1 MVKKSVLRTI
11 ITYVLLIAVAM
22 YAIVLMSS
30 GMKKQM
36 SYSELLQKINEKT
49 VETITL
55 DSTRRTANVQLKN
68 EENVIWEVNI
78 PDTGNFMEVIQPNI
92 NNNEFEVGI
101 ADESAMEA
109 IAPYIPNLILL
120 VGTLL
125 LFIFM
130 IKKTNDGNSKAM
142 SFGKNRAQMID
153 KDSKKKVTFDN
164 VAGLVEE
171 KEELKE
177 EVEFLK
183 NPKKYQD
190 MGARI
195 PKGILL
201 VGGPGTGKTL
211 LAKAVAGEA
220 NVPFFSIS
228 GSDFVEM
235 FVGVGASRVRD
246 LFAEAKNN
254 SPCIIFIDEIDAV
267 GRHRGAG
274 VGGGH
279 DEREQTLNQLL
290 VEMDGFATHESIIVM
305 AATNRPDILDPAL
318 LRPGRFDRQI
328 VVGDP
333 DILAREEI
341 LKLHTKNKP
350 FEKGIDFKLIA
361 KNTAGFSGADLENM
375 VNEAILLA
383 ARKDKKVVT
392 LEDLEEAMV
401 KVMMGPE
408 KKSKVISDKER
419 KLTAYHEAG
428 HAVVS
433 RFLPTH
439 DTVHQISIIPRGMAG
454 GYTMY
459 KPNEDKSYRSKSEMN
474 EHIVSLLGGRVAE
487 QLVLNDVSTGASNDI
502 ERASKI
508 ARAMVMKYGMSDK
521 LGPITFGSTQE
532 EVFLGKEMASQRD
545 YSEKVASQIDDEVKD
560 IITRAYNYAERLL
573 KENIDKL
580 HKVAEILIEK
590 EKMDSDEFDKIFNL

>member
-1 MVKKSVLRTI
+1 MKKKGI
-11 ITYVLLIAVAM
+11 IGTLLTYVLIIGIAM
-22 YAIVLMSS
+22 YMISMLSS
-30 GMKKQM
+30 VKTKEM
-36 SYSELLQKINEKT
+36 SYTELMQKIEDQSVTNIKLSNDRQTAEVILKD
-49 VETITL
+49 EADIT
-55 DSTRRTANVQLKN
+55 RIVK
-68 EENVIWEVNI
+68 I
-78 PDTGNFMEVIQPNI
+78 PATNSFMETVQSKVTAG
-92 NNNEFEVGI
+92 EFELTV
-101 ADESAMEA
+101 ADESAWEA
-109 IAPYIPNLILL
+109 LAPLIPNLLLL

-125 LFIFM
+125 IFIYM
-130 IKKTNDGNSKAM
+130 IRKTTDGNSKAM
-142 SFGKNRAQMID
+142 NFGKNRAKMIS
-153 KDSKKKVTFDN
+153 KDDKKKITFDQ
-164 VAGLVEE
+164 VAGLKEE
-171 KEELKE
+171 KEELEE

-201 VGGPGTGKTL
+201 VGRPGTGKTL

-246 LFAEAKNN
+246 LFAEAKAN
-254 SPCIIFIDEIDAV
+254 SPCIVFIDEIDAV

-290 VEMDGFATHESIIVM
+290 VEMDGFTTHESIIVM

-328 VVGDP
+328 VVGVP
-333 DILAREEI
+333 DVAAREEI
-341 LKLHTKNKP
+341 LKLHAKNKP
-350 FEKGIDFKLIA
+350 FVNGIDFKVIA
-361 KNTAGFSGADLENM
+361 KNTAGFTGADLENM
-375 VNEAILLA
+375 INEATLLA
-383 ARKDKKVVT
+383 ARKNKKNV
-392 LEDLEEAMV
+392 DLSDVEEAMV

-433 RFLPTH
+433 KFLPTH

-459 KPNEDKSYRSKSEMN
+459 KPNEDKSYRSKSEMK

-487 QLVLNDVSTGASNDI
+487 QLVLDDISTGASNDI

-508 ARAMVMKYGMSDK
+508 ARDMVTKYGMSEK

-532 EVFLGKEMASQRD
+532 EVFLGKEMNSQRN
-545 YSEKVASQIDDEVKD
+545 YSEKVAAQIDEEVKD
-560 IITRAYNYAERLL
+560 IISRAYNFAERIL

-580 HKVAEILIEK
+580 HKIAEILLEK
-590 EKMDSDEFDKIFNL
+590 EKVTSEEFEAVMDS